1 MCVSR
6 HAVAAFALVAS
17 ALAADASAQ
26 TATLTLDDVLSRAR
40 VHAPEIVSARLAI
53 EEARARM
60 AGASPRLSQNPEVT
74 AGIGNRAGLERR
86 TTDLELGVSQ
96 MFEPASRRAA
106 RVAGADAAVAMR
118 TADLDEVTRHVLAE
132 TAAMFYRAVYET
144 DRARLL
150 TASEQLAA
158 SIHQIA
164 DRRFRAGDIAIL
176 DVNLARGALARVRA
190 QREGAQ
196 ANYESALGEL
206 KALLGIE
213 GPLMLQGTLLT
224 AVQPDLAAVLA
235 TAKERPFLKALEAAV
250 REAEAETRLG
260 QSFAR
265 PDFGAG
271 LTYKREESANVVFG
285 SVTVSLPI
293 FAKGQEQRASGTARA
308 NRLRAE
314 LAAGTRT
321 VGIEVA
327 AAYEEYLRRRAAVGV
342 LEADALPGLDENEM
356 LATRSFEAGQLGLP
370 ELLLTRREIL
380 DTRFDYLEALLEAAL
395 ARVRL
400 DARAA
405 VLK

>member
-6 HAVAAFALVAS
+6 HLVAVFALAASAVAA
-17 ALAADASAQ
+17 DATAQ
-26 TATLTLDDVLSRAR
+26 TAALTLDEVLSRAR
-40 VHAPEIVSARLAI
+40 AEAPEIVSARLAI
-53 EEARARM
+53 EEARARL
-60 AGASPRLSQNPEVT
+60 AGASPRLSNNPEVT
-74 AGIGNRAGLERR
+74 AGIGNRAGPERR

-96 MFEPASRRAA
+96 MFEPGSRRTA
-106 RVAGADAAVAMR
+106 RVAGAEAAISMR
-118 TADLDEVTRHVLAE
+118 TADLEEVIRHVLAE
-132 TAAMFYRAVYET
+132 TATVFYRALYES
-144 DRARLL
+144 DRTRLL
-150 TASEQLAA
+150 TSSEQLAT
-158 SIHQIA
+158 SIYQIA

-176 DVNLARGALARVRA
+176 DVNLARGSLARVRA

-196 ANYESALGEL
+196 ANYESALGDL
-206 KALLGIE
+206 KALLGLD
-213 GPLMLQGTLLT
+213 GPLSLHGTLP
-224 AVQPDLAAVLA
+224 ARAQPDLATLLA
-235 TAKERPFLKALEAAV
+235 TAKERPFLKSLEAAV

-260 QSFAR
+260 LSFTR

-271 LTYKREESANVVFG
+271 LSYKREERAHVLFG
-285 SVTVSLPI
+285 SVTVSLPV

-314 LAAGTRT
+314 LASATRT
-321 VGIEVA
+321 VGIEVT
-327 AAYEEYLRRRAAVGV
+327 AAYEEYLRRRTAVAV
-342 LEADALPGLDENEM
+342 LETEALPGLDENET

-380 DTRFDYLEALLEAAL
+380 DTRFDYLEALLDAAL

>member
-1 MCVSR
+1 
-6 HAVAAFALVAS
+6 
-17 ALAADASAQ
+17 
-26 TATLTLDDVLSRAR
+26 

-96 MFEPASRRAA
+96 MFETASRRAA

>member
-6 HAVAAFALVAS
+6 HAVAAFALVAT
-17 ALAADASAQ
+17 ALAVDASAQ
-26 TATLTLDDVLSRAR
+26 TAALTLDDVLSRAR
-40 VHAPEIVSARLAI
+40 VHAPDIVSARLAI
-53 EEARARM
+53 EEARARL

-74 AGIGNRAGLERR
+74 AGIGNRAGPERR

-96 MFEPASRRAA
+96 ILEPASRRTA
-106 RVAGADAAVAMR
+106 RVAGAEAAIAMR
-118 TADLDEVTRHVLAE
+118 TADLEEVTRQVLAE
-132 TAAMFYRAVYET
+132 TAAVFYRAVYES

-150 TASEQLAA
+150 TSSEQLAA

-196 ANYESALGEL
+196 ADYESALGEL
-206 KALLGIE
+206 QALLGLE
-213 GPLMLQGTLLT
+213 GPLTLHGALLT
-224 AVQPDLAAVLA
+224 SAQLNLAALLA
-235 TAKERPFLKALEAAV
+235 TAKERPLLRSLEAAV
-250 REAEAETRLG
+250 READAETRLG
-260 QSFAR
+260 LSFAR

-271 LTYKREESANVVFG
+271 LTYKREERANVVFG

-293 FAKGQEQRASGTARA
+293 FARGQEQRASGTARA

-314 LAAGTRT
+314 LASATRT
-321 VGIEVA
+321 VGIEVT
-327 AAYEEYLRRRAAVGV
+327 AAYEEYLRRRAAVAL
-342 LEADALPGLDENEM
+342 LEAEALPGLDENEM
-356 LATRSFEAGQLGLP
+356 LAARSFEAGQLGLP

-380 DTRFDYLEALLEAAL
+380 DTRFDYLEALLDAAL